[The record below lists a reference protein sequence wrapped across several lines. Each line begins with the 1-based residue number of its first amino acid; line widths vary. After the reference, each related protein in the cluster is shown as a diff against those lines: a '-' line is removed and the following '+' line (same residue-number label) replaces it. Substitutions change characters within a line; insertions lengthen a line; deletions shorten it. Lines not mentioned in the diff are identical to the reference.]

1 MCLKT
6 NGLETVSSNLLNTA
20 LRVSSKSRQNIEL
33 QISLRDLV
41 SSKHLKKDVLY
52 KIGSNVIKH
61 FETDETI
68 KGISLSPTESKV
80 VQLNF
85 QINNNFFLKSLLD
98 EVWTCQED
106 SYIETKLFSL
116 PKEKIVVEYS
126 SPNIA
131 KPFHVGHLR
140 STLIG
145 NFLSNLF
152 KAMGHDVKRLNY
164 LGDWGT
170 QFGLLQFGIESGWHS
185 MEEISQNPIKLLL
198 DIYIRANK
206 MAEEDESVAR
216 KARHLFSKMENGD
229 GNILRDWSTIRQ
241 YTINELSQTYA
252 RLGVHFDEFHWES
265 TYGIK
270 ASNSVLD
277 SLRQQGCLIETAEG
291 KQVAQLGNST
301 KTITLVKSDGSSL
314 YLTRDLAAAIDR
326 QQRYQFQRMYYVVD
340 NGQSNHFIA
349 LKDLL
354 KLMTD
359 SSWTDSLQHIKFGR
373 IQGMSTRK
381 GTAIYLAGVLDEAF
395 TRMKAKQMQSP
406 TTKVDVDANPQIT
419 DTLAVTSVIIHDLK
433 QRRQK
438 DYVFNWDDALQDK
451 GDTGT
456 RLQYTYSRLC
466 SLEKMC
472 GVVFSPESV
481 LHSMNSAVI
490 ELEMIDL
497 IRDLG
502 RFRQVLQDCHDQLEP
517 CILVRY
523 LFDLSHSISAA
534 LKLLPVKN
542 QPIKIATTRLALFST
557 SKRIL
562 GIGLRLLGIKPL
574 TKM

>member
-1 MCLKT
+1 MASQLRSHLTHKISMCMKTDGLKT
-6 NGLETVSSNLLNTA
+6 VPKKLLDKALRISSNT
-20 LRVSSKSRQNIEL
+20 KQNIEL
-33 QISLRDLV
+33 QISLKDLV
-41 SSKHLKKDVLY
+41 LQKNLKKDNLY
-52 KIGSNVIKH
+52 KIGSSMIKY

-85 QINNNFFLKSLLD
+85 QINSTFFFKSLLN
-98 EVWTCQED
+98 EIWTCRED
-106 SYIETKLFSL
+106 CYIAEKLFSQT
-116 PKEKIVVEYS
+116 KEKIIVEYS

-152 KAMGHDVKRLNY
+152 KAVGHDVMRLNY

-170 QFGLLQFGIESGWHS
+170 QFGLLQFGIESGWHT
-185 MEEISQNPIKLLL
+185 MDEIAQDPIKLLL
-198 DIYIRANK
+198 NIYIRANK
-206 MAEEDESVAR
+206 MAEEDENIAT
-216 KARHLFSKMENGD
+216 KARNLFSKMEKGD
-229 GNILRDWSTIRQ
+229 EGTLKDWAIIRQ
-241 YTINELSQTYA
+241 YTINELSRTYA

-270 ASNSVLD
+270 ASDSVLD
-277 SLRQQGCLIETAEG
+277 SLRLQGYLTETPEG
-291 KQVAQLGNST
+291 KQVVHLANSK

-340 NGQSNHFIA
+340 NGQSNHFVA

-359 SSWTDSLQHIKFGR
+359 SSWIDSLQHIKFGR

-381 GTAIYLAGVLDEAF
+381 GTAIYLADVLDEAF
-395 TRMKAKQMQSP
+395 ARMKSKQMQSP
-406 TTKVDVDANPQIT
+406 TTKVDVDTNPQIT

-438 DYVFNWDDALQDK
+438 DYIFNWDDALQ
-451 GDTGT
+451 
-456 RLQYTYSRLC
+456 
-466 SLEKMC
+466 
-472 GVVFSPESV
+472 VFP
-481 LHSMNSAVI
+481 
-490 ELEMIDL
+490 
-497 IRDLG
+497 
-502 RFRQVLQDCHDQLEP
+502 F
-517 CILVRY
+517 
-523 LFDLSHSISAA
+523 
-534 LKLLPVKN
+534 
-542 QPIKIATTRLALFST
+542 
-557 SKRIL
+557 
-562 GIGLRLLGIKPL
+562 
-574 TKM
+574 